1 MLRQLQTIAG
11 LLARLL
17 HKLSD
22 AHAIRKKI
30 SSIYSLDGE

>member
-17 HKLSD
+17 HKTVD
-22 AHAIRKKI
+22 AHAIRKKNI
-30 SSIYSLDGE
+30 IYLQLEW